1 MIIGPAAASIVLFQY
16 RNARIFPP
24 YFTFL
29 YTHVWRR
36 IDELYERGAYSGKA
50 IRCGGRDESWWNLF
64 RQVSF
69 LPFGSV
75 PNENKR
81 FSPAD
86 ANRRRLGGL
95 PYSYCHRRSYCE
107 NERRLHHWI
116 YLQKTCMRHSSSTK
130 PPAKSGVRARQV
142 TMRPSSSMAG
152 IKLSLESVPFT
163 SSDTCT
169 QINNE

>member
-1 MIIGPAAASIVLFQY
+1 MCVWGGGTY
-16 RNARIFPP
+16 RRVVWESRIFGED
-24 YFTFL
+24 
-29 YTHVWRR
+29 HSVGS
-36 IDELYERGAYSGKA
+36 E
-50 IRCGGRDESWWNLF
+50 RDESWWNLF

-95 PYSYCHRRSYCE
+95 PYSYCHRRRHCE